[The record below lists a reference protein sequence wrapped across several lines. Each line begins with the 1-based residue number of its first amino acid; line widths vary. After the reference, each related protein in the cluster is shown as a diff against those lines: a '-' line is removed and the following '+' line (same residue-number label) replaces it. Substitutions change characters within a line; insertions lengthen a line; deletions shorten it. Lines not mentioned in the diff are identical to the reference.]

1 MKPDPV
7 ELANAGLGLLAVAG
21 ASVATV
27 VGAWWRHA
35 THGPDLTKRVELHA
49 HLYAN
54 GPEIASMQER
64 ELDAAIA
71 MLQTR
76 KSGTRDIPITYCR
89 ACKVGIE
96 WHNRVWWE
104 IGTCRTSCPAAPP
117 TDDDHDPVLE
127 PYDPAPTG
135 DPRALDEWLRRQN

>member
-7 ELANAGLGLLAVAG
+7 ELTNAGLGLLAVAG

-27 VGAWWRHA
+27 VGGWWRHA
-35 THGPDLTKRVELHA
+35 THGPDLTKRVEIHA
-49 HLYAN
+49 YLYEN

-76 KSGTRDIPITYCR
+76 TSGARQIPITTCHV
-89 ACKVGIE
+89 CKVGIE
-96 WHNRVWWE
+96 WHNRVWWD
-104 IGTCRTSCPAAPP
+104 IGTCRSHCLAPG
-117 TDDDHDPVLE
+117 DEHEPVLE
-127 PYDPAPTG
+127 PYDPPPT
-135 DPRALDEWLRRQN
+135 DDLAALDEWLRRNK